1 MTFFYDSD
9 RVSAFQ
15 FFWKIFR
22 VLCLARPKCSADLL
36 SLAQSVDTDLSAQR
50 EHLPQCLESAA
61 AEPRGKERGHLRPIS
76 RDPWRLVL
84 IWNIG
89 GFCILTWNNT
99 IKQSGAIIASVLKT
113 SEVPKDPHA
122 CFIRHRIC
130 RKASGEACLE
140 MKQPPNFSLLSSDF
154 FEGSYRTK
162 RERPVG
168 STLSGGVKHM
178 ACRSDLTW
186 ALPGSGMLH

>member
-1 MTFFYDSD
+1 MTAIASRHPVFLEDIPEFY
-9 RVSAFQ
+9 VWLGQNVAQ
-15 FFWKIFR
+15 T
-22 VLCLARPKCSADLL
+22 CSVLL
-36 SLAQSVDTDLSAQR
+36 SLLTLTSRHSESISLSVKKVQQPSPGEKKEAIWD
-50 EHLPQCLESAA
+50 HSAA
-61 AEPRGKERGHLRPIS
+61 IPDVSH
-76 RDPWRLVL
+76 VL

-89 GFCILTWNNT
+89 GFCILTWYNT
-99 IKQSGAIIASVLKT
+99 IKQSGAIISSVLKT

-130 RKASGEACLE
+130 RKASGKACLE

-178 ACRSDLTW
+178 ACRSDMTW